1 MKDNNEQIK
10 YDNINLIKAIL
21 NEGREKEFNLKP
33 DKVFNVAYEFY
44 KFYEVFQDELLIN
57 WAKDVSKNKE
67 LKSSYHAGHFP
78 LYCFTAFATSY
89 NNYKNKE
96 DEVY

>member
-44 KFYEVFQDELLIN
+44 KFYI
-57 WAKDVSKNKE
+57 
-67 LKSSYHAGHFP
+67 
-78 LYCFTAFATSY
+78 YCS
-89 NNYKNKE
+89 N
-96 DEVY
+96 